1 VSILDILRFLFHER
15 YKILTN
21 RTIFLIFETVVLL
34 MQRWAFEVQNL
45 ANGHFGIKKVWH

>member
-1 VSILDILRFLFHER
+1 
-15 YKILTN
+15 
-21 RTIFLIFETVVLL
+21 